1 MIRKTK
7 EDGHDQNA
15 TNISS
20 KVLAIPQRSVLAKG
34 PLFIPTPNDVN
45 WLSVRKE
52 LDSLIN
58 KLWYFANNP
67 FQKGQ
72 EVEEAEIAPNKEQEI
87 VHPKIPGDPPKP
99 KKKKLVQCPMRNQHQ
114 IKT

>member
-7 EDGHDQNA
+7 EDGHDRNA
-15 TNISS
+15 TNISL

-58 KLWYFANNP
+58 KLCILQTTLF
-67 FQKGQ
+67 
-72 EVEEAEIAPNKEQEI
+72 
-87 VHPKIPGDPPKP
+87 
-99 KKKKLVQCPMRNQHQ
+99 KKDKKL
-114 IKT
+114 K